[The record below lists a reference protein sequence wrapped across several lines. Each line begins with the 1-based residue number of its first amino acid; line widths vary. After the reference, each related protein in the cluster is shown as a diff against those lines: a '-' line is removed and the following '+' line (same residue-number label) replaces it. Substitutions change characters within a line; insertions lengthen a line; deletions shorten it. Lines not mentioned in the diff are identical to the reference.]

1 MLPPSSHAAV
11 AKRAVH
17 CRMRGRVVV
26 RNEAREVRSG
36 FGYVNV
42 SHSRVPTSVVAEESD
57 NESEHHR
64 GGEGGLEAGCTNE
77 AFSLVLGTLHQL
89 YNQLNRSSYCL
100 TLD

>member
-57 NESEHHR
+57 NESERHR
-64 GGEGGLEAGCTNE
+64 GERAVGGGVHER
-77 AFSLVLGTLHQL
+77 SVLSGSRHLASVVQPTE
-89 YNQLNRSSYCL
+89 S
-100 TLD
+100 